1 LRRSTPDPEPLVCPS
16 CDVAHDASERFCR
29 DCGLPLVHAPGTGD
43 AGKPLS
49 EARERARKVRPQY
62 SAGPL
67 VRVASA
73 RHQAEAEL
81 IAGLLL
87 EQGVPSVV
95 KRSPGFDVPDF
106 LASGPRDIFVPAS
119 GVDVARDTLAA
130 TPAATPARPAARP
143 WVQAMA
149 VALAVLL
156 LAASAAG
163 VLAAVF

>member
-1 LRRSTPDPEPLVCPS
+1 MPDGAPLVCPT
-16 CDVAHDASERFCR
+16 CAAEHDASERFCR
-29 DCGLPLVHAPGTGD
+29 DCGMPLVHAPGEGD
-43 AGKPLS
+43 AGPPLT

-81 IAGLLL
+81 IQGLLL
-87 EQGVPSVV
+87 EEGVPSMV

-106 LASGPRDIFVPAS
+106 LASGPREIFVPAS
-119 GVDVARDTLAA
+119 GADVARDVLAS
-130 TPAATPARPAARP
+130 TSAAPPDRTTTARP
-143 WVQAMA
+143 WVQALA

-156 LAASAAG
+156 AAASAAG
-163 VLAAVF
+163 VFAIFLD